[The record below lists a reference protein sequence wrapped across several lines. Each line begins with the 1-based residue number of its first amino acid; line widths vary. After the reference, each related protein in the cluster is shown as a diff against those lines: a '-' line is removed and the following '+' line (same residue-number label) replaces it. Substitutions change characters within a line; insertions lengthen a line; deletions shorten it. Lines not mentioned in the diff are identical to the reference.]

1 LTRML
6 LTPGPVEVPH
16 HVALEGATRMISHR
30 SGQFSA
36 LYRELLADLC
46 HLLEVEEPPVLFPGS
61 GTGALDALCQNLL
74 SPGDRVISLSCGAFG
89 HRFRE
94 IALRRGVDV
103 IPLDVPWGEGIG
115 PDLVAQAIRAN
126 RDTRA
131 VLITHN
137 ETSTGV
143 LNPIE
148 LVTEVIPDDVLVL
161 VDAVSSVGAVP
172 CLPSKWRVDGLAT
185 SSQKGLMCPPGLGM
199 VWLSPR
205 GWERAAQVSCPTY
218 SLDLKLYR
226 LHRERAMET
235 PYTPPV
241 SLYFQLAR
249 ALKDILSH
257 PKETWWRDRRR
268 FSRGLC
274 AALEALGLS
283 PLVKDPSL
291 RSPGVTAIV
300 GEEGLC
306 KGIRKSLAQMGLQV
320 ASGQG
325 DVKDRLVRI
334 AHYTPMGWPEL
345 SMICGTVW
353 KAMVEMGMRPGMD
366 RVMEA
371 ALLEME
377 G

>member
-1 LTRML
+1 M
-6 LTPGPVEVPH
+6 
-16 HVALEGATRMISHR
+16 
-30 SGQFSA
+30 
-36 LYRELLADLC
+36 
-46 HLLEVEEPPVLFPGS
+46 
-61 GTGALDALCQNLL
+61 
-74 SPGDRVISLSCGAFG
+74 
-89 HRFRE
+89 
-94 IALRRGVDV
+94 
-103 IPLDVPWGEGIG
+103 GEGR
-115 PDLVAQAIRAN
+115 P
-126 RDTRA
+126 
-131 VLITHN
+131 
-137 ETSTGV
+137 
-143 LNPIE
+143 
-148 LVTEVIPDDVLVL
+148 
-161 VDAVSSVGAVP
+161 
-172 CLPSKWRVDGLAT
+172 
-185 SSQKGLMCPPGLGM
+185 
-199 VWLSPR
+199 
-205 GWERAAQVSCPTY
+205 VSCPTY

-353 KAMVEMGMRPGMD
+353 KAMVEMGMRPEMD

-371 ALLEME
+371 ALVEME